1 MTDLSIQVQMFA
13 KANKISKAK
22 LEEFISGIL
31 AQSKPVARIGGG
43 KSAKSSTLELR
54 HQFKNYIQQNTGKQ
68 ITSRIVADT
77 FHVSLADAGNVLKYY
92 ASNGAQVKAVGVQ
105 EHQGRGKRTT
115 IWQVIG

>member
-1 MTDLSIQVQMFA
+1 MSDLSNQIYTFA
-13 KANKISKAK
+13 KANKVSKAK

-31 AQSKPVARIGGG
+31 AQSKPVARISGG
-43 KSAKSSTLELR
+43 KAAKSSTLELR
-54 HQFKNYIQQNTGKQ
+54 NQFKGYIQANTGKQ

-105 EHQGRGKRTT
+105 EHQGRGRRATV
-115 IWQVIG
+115 WLLG

>member
-31 AQSKPVARIGGG
+31 AHNKPVARIAGG
-43 KSAKSSTLELR
+43 KPAKDSTLELR
-54 HQFKNYIQQNTGKQ
+54 TKFKEYVQGNQGKQ

-92 ASNGAQVKAVGVQ
+92 ANNGAQVRPVGVQ
-105 EHQGRGKRTT
+105 EHQGRGKRATV
-115 IWQVIG
+115 WLVG

>member
-1 MTDLSIQVQMFA
+1 MSDLSNQIHTFA

-31 AQSKPVARIGGG
+31 AQNKPASRTGGG
-43 KSAKSSTLELR
+43 KPAKDSTLELR
-54 HQFKNYIQQNTGKQ
+54 HQFKEYIQANTGKQ
-68 ITSRIVADT
+68 ITSRTVADT

-105 EHQGRGKRTT
+105 EHTGRGKRATV
-115 IWQVIG
+115 WLVG

>member
-31 AQSKPVARIGGG
+31 AQNKPIRISGG
-43 KSAKSSTLELR
+43 KPAKDSTLELR
-54 HQFKNYIQQNTGKQ
+54 TKFKEYIQANQGKQ
-68 ITSRIVADT
+68 ITSRTIADA

-105 EHQGRGKRTT
+105 ERQGYGKRATV
-115 IWQVIG
+115 WLVG

>member
-31 AQSKPVARIGGG
+31 AQSKPVRIAGG
-43 KSAKSSTLELR
+43 KPAKDSTLELR
-54 HQFKNYIQQNTGKQ
+54 NQFKAYIQANHGKQ
-68 ITSRIVADT
+68 ITSRTVADT

-92 ASNGAQVKAVGVQ
+92 ASKAQVKAVGVQ
-105 EHQGRGKRTT
+105 EHSGRGKRATV
-115 IWQVIG
+115 WQLG

>member
-1 MTDLSIQVQMFA
+1 MSDLSIQVQMFA

-31 AQSKPVARIGGG
+31 AQNKPIRLSGG
-43 KSAKSSTLELR
+43 KAAKSSTLELR
-54 HQFKNYIQQNTGKQ
+54 NQFKGYIQDNQGKQ

-92 ASNGAQVKAVGVQ
+92 ANNGAQVKAVGVQ
-105 EHQGRGKRTT
+105 EHQGRGKRATV
-115 IWQVIG
+115 WEVSGS